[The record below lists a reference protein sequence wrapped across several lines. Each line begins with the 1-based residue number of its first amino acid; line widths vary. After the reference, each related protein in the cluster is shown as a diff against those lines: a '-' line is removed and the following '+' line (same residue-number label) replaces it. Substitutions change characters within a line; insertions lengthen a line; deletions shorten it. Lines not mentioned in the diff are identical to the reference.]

1 MPDQRTVS
9 IADIVFERL
18 EEDILSGVYREG
30 EYLTELRLCEIL
42 GVSRT
47 PVREALSRLVQEGLV
62 KETGKGAKV
71 LGVSLDDLI
80 DIYEIRYR
88 IEGYAT
94 RKCAERISDGE
105 LRQLR
110 ETLELQEF
118 YTEKGESARI
128 KETDSRFHSLIYEFC
143 GSKTLFETLSELH
156 RKVQRYRKMSVEN
169 GERAKAAVSEHREI
183 YLAIEARD
191 GERAEALVARH
202 IENAKNSV
210 ILAAKKRNE
219 N

>member
-9 IADIVFERL
+9 RADIVFERL

-94 RKCAERISDGE
+94 RK
-105 LRQLR
+105 
-110 ETLELQEF
+110 
-118 YTEKGESARI
+118 
-128 KETDSRFHSLIYEFC
+128 
-143 GSKTLFETLSELH
+143 
-156 RKVQRYRKMSVEN
+156 
-169 GERAKAAVSEHREI
+169 
-183 YLAIEARD
+183 
-191 GERAEALVARH
+191 
-202 IENAKNSV
+202 
-210 ILAAKKRNE
+210 
-219 N
+219 